1 MSAKTRII
9 FVGSLSDP
17 AAEPLHVLGDV
28 FDLVEV
34 ADWDEAQRRCREG
47 GVAAIL
53 GTGPALR
60 ACLEHLGRDWD
71 PQVLEDLPDAV
82 CLVDAESRLVW
93 GNARFR
99 RLCQRE
105 DVISEDFFAALGAA
119 EILGPEFSPL
129 PISIVTGE
137 GSTTRLQLGDRGFF
151 QLHVSPVSGLGSS
164 GAKLIVVV
172 RDVTSEVHQ
181 QQKLEAIHRAGSE
194 LTDLRP
200 DDIFELSEPERAE
213 LLKSNILHH
222 TRAVLDFD
230 VVEVRLL
237 NKATGQLTPLLA
249 EGLDL
254 VAANRILYARTQD
267 NGVTGFVAATGKS
280 YLCEDASED
289 PRFLQGFQGARSSLT
304 VPLMLHNEVI
314 GTFNVE
320 SPQPHGFS
328 ESDQQFLEIYASNVA
343 MALNTLDLLEAQ
355 GAAILQKGIEA
366 IHRAVA
372 LPIDQILIDT
382 VQVLD
387 IYQGGDLGI
396 VERLRTIL
404 RNVRDIR
411 QLIHE
416 VGRGLA
422 PTDAIPLT
430 APAPSSPGFAHVRV
444 LVVDRDPAILE
455 NAHSILEKHGFDVE
469 TARTGDQA
477 LAMIRNCQET
487 APYQIMIA
495 ELDLSGMSAYDLF
508 IQLQSIFPVKVP
520 LILMKGYGWERGHV
534 HVKCREAGLHKKALV
549 HKPFLEDQLLD
560 VIATL
565 LDWQHTN
572 DA

>member
-9 FVGSLSDP
+9 FVGSLTDP
-17 AAEPLHVLGDV
+17 AAEQLRVLGDA

-34 ADWDEAQRRCREG
+34 ADLDEAQRRFREG
-47 GVAAIL
+47 DAAAIL
-53 GTGPALR
+53 GAGASFR

-82 CLVDAESRLVW
+82 CLVDAESSLIW

-105 DVISEDFFAALGAA
+105 DVIGEDFFAAIGAA

-129 PISIVTGE
+129 QISIVTGE
-137 GSTTRLQLGDRGFF
+137 GSTTRLQLGERGFF

-200 DDIFELSEPERAE
+200 EDLIELSEAERAD

-222 TRAVLDFD
+222 TQAVFDFD

-237 NKATGQLTPLLA
+237 NKSTGQLTPLLA
-249 EGLDL
+249 EGLDP
-254 VAANRILYARTQD
+254 VAANRTLYARMQD
-267 NGVTGFVAATGKS
+267 NGVTGFVAASSQS

-289 PRFLQGFQGARSSLT
+289 TLFLQGFQGSRSSLT

-328 ESDQQFLEIYASNVA
+328 ETDQRFLEIYAGNVA

-355 GAAILQKGIEA
+355 GAVILQKGIEA

-372 LPIDQILIDT
+372 LPIDQILNET
-382 VQVLD
+382 VQVLE
-387 IYQGGDLGI
+387 IYRGGDPGI
-396 VERLRTIL
+396 ADRLKTIL
-404 RNVRDIR
+404 RRVRDLR
-411 QLIHE
+411 QLIQE

-430 APAPSSPGFAHVRV
+430 APAPSSPGFQHVRV
-444 LVVDRDPAILE
+444 LVVDRDSSILE

-469 TARTGDQA
+469 TARTGDLA
-477 LAMIRNCQET
+477 LAMIRNCHEA
-487 APYQIMIA
+487 APYKVMIA

-508 IQLQSIFPVKVP
+508 LQLQGIFPDKVP

-565 LDWQHTN
+565 LDWQN
-572 DA
+572 E

>member
-17 AAEPLHVLGDV
+17 AAEQLRVLGDA

-34 ADWDEAQRRCREG
+34 ADLDEAQRRFREG
-47 GVAAIL
+47 DAAAIL
-53 GTGPALR
+53 GAGASFR

-82 CLVDAESRLVW
+82 CLVDAESSLIW

-105 DVISEDFFAALGAA
+105 DVIGEDFFAAIGAA

-129 PISIVTGE
+129 QISIVTGE
-137 GSTTRLQLGDRGFF
+137 GSTTRLQLGERGFF

-200 DDIFELSEPERAE
+200 EDLIELSEAERAD

-222 TRAVLDFD
+222 TQAVFDFD

-237 NKATGQLTPLLA
+237 NKSTGQLTPLLA
-249 EGLDL
+249 EGLDP
-254 VAANRILYARTQD
+254 VAANRTLYARMQD
-267 NGVTGFVAATGKS
+267 NGVTGFVAASSQS

-289 PRFLQGFQGARSSLT
+289 TLFLQGFQGSRSSLT

-328 ESDQQFLEIYASNVA
+328 ETDQRFLEIYAGNVA

-355 GAAILQKGIEA
+355 GAVILQKGIEA

-372 LPIDQILIDT
+372 LPIDQILNET
-382 VQVLD
+382 VQVLE
-387 IYQGGDLGI
+387 IYRGGDPGI
-396 VERLRTIL
+396 ADRLKTIL
-404 RNVRDIR
+404 RRVRDLR
-411 QLIHE
+411 QLIQE

-430 APAPSSPGFAHVRV
+430 APTPSSPGYQHVRV
-444 LVVDRDPAILE
+444 LVVDRDSSILE

-469 TARTGDQA
+469 TARTGDLA
-477 LAMIRNCQET
+477 LAMIRNCHEA
-487 APYQIMIA
+487 APYKVMIA

-508 IQLQSIFPVKVP
+508 LQLQGIFPDKVP

-560 VIATL
+560 VIAAL
-565 LDWQHTN
+565 LDWQN
-572 DA
+572 E

>member
-17 AAEPLHVLGDV
+17 AAEQLRVLGDA

-34 ADWDEAQRRCREG
+34 ADLDEAQRRFREG
-47 GVAAIL
+47 DAAAIL
-53 GTGPALR
+53 GAGASFR

-82 CLVDAESRLVW
+82 CLVDAESSLIW

-105 DVISEDFFAALGAA
+105 DVIGEDFFAAIGAA

-129 PISIVTGE
+129 QISIVTGE
-137 GSTTRLQLGDRGFF
+137 GSTTRLQLGERGFF

-200 DDIFELSEPERAE
+200 EDLIELSEAERAD

-222 TRAVLDFD
+222 TQAVFDFD

-237 NKATGQLTPLLA
+237 NKSTGQLTPLLA
-249 EGLDL
+249 EGLDP
-254 VAANRILYARTQD
+254 VAANRTLYARMQD
-267 NGVTGFVAATGKS
+267 NGVTGFVAASSQS

-289 PRFLQGFQGARSSLT
+289 TLFLQGFQGSRSSLT

-328 ESDQQFLEIYASNVA
+328 ETDQRFLEIYAGNVA

-355 GAAILQKGIEA
+355 GAVILQKGIEA

-372 LPIDQILIDT
+372 LPIDQILNET
-382 VQVLD
+382 VQVLE
-387 IYQGGDLGI
+387 IYRGGDLGI
-396 VERLRTIL
+396 ADRLKTIL
-404 RNVRDIR
+404 RRVRDLR
-411 QLIHE
+411 QLIQE

-430 APAPSSPGFAHVRV
+430 APTPSSPGYQHVRV
-444 LVVDRDPAILE
+444 LVVDRDSSILE

-469 TARTGDQA
+469 TARTGDLA
-477 LAMIRNCQET
+477 LAMIRNCHEA
-487 APYQIMIA
+487 APYKVMIA

-508 IQLQSIFPVKVP
+508 LQLQGIFPDKVP

-560 VIATL
+560 VIAAL
-565 LDWQHTN
+565 LDWQN
-572 DA
+572 E

>member
-17 AAEPLHVLGDV
+17 AAEQLRVLGDA

-34 ADWDEAQRRCREG
+34 ADLDEAQRRFREG
-47 GVAAIL
+47 DAAAIL
-53 GTGPALR
+53 GAGASFR

-82 CLVDAESRLVW
+82 CLVDAESSLIW

-105 DVISEDFFAALGAA
+105 DVIGEDFFAAIGAA

-129 PISIVTGE
+129 QISIVTGE
-137 GSTTRLQLGDRGFF
+137 GSTTRLQLGERGFF

-200 DDIFELSEPERAE
+200 EDLIELSEAERAD

-222 TRAVLDFD
+222 TQAVFDFD

-237 NKATGQLTPLLA
+237 NKSTGQLTPLLA
-249 EGLDL
+249 EGLDP
-254 VAANRILYARTQD
+254 VAANRTLYARMQD
-267 NGVTGFVAATGKS
+267 NGVTGFVAASSQS

-289 PRFLQGFQGARSSLT
+289 TLFLQGFQGSRSSLT

-328 ESDQQFLEIYASNVA
+328 ETDQRFLEIYAGNVA

-355 GAAILQKGIEA
+355 GAVILQKGIEA

-372 LPIDQILIDT
+372 LPIDQILNET
-382 VQVLD
+382 VQVLE
-387 IYQGGDLGI
+387 IYRGGDPGI
-396 VERLRTIL
+396 ADRLKTIL
-404 RNVRDIR
+404 RRVRDLR
-411 QLIHE
+411 QLIQE

-430 APAPSSPGFAHVRV
+430 APTPSSPGYQHVRV
-444 LVVDRDPAILE
+444 LVVDRDSSILE

-469 TARTGDQA
+469 TARTGDLA
-477 LAMIRNCQET
+477 LAMIRNCHEA
-487 APYQIMIA
+487 APYKVMIA

-508 IQLQSIFPVKVP
+508 LQLQAIFPDKVP

-560 VIATL
+560 VIAAL
-565 LDWQHTN
+565 LDWQN
-572 DA
+572 E

>member
-17 AAEPLHVLGDV
+17 AAEQLRVLGDA

-34 ADWDEAQRRCREG
+34 ADLDEAQRRFREG
-47 GVAAIL
+47 DAAAIL
-53 GTGPALR
+53 GAGASFR

-82 CLVDAESRLVW
+82 CLVDAESSLIW

-105 DVISEDFFAALGAA
+105 DVIGEDFFAAIGAA

-129 PISIVTGE
+129 QISIVTGE
-137 GSTTRLQLGDRGFF
+137 GSTTRLQLGERGFF

-200 DDIFELSEPERAE
+200 EDLIELSEAERAD

-222 TRAVLDFD
+222 TQAVFDFD

-237 NKATGQLTPLLA
+237 NKSTGQLTPLLA
-249 EGLDL
+249 EGLDP
-254 VAANRILYARTQD
+254 VAANRTLYARMQD
-267 NGVTGFVAATGKS
+267 NGVTGFVAASSQS

-289 PRFLQGFQGARSSLT
+289 TLFLQGFQGSRSSLT

-328 ESDQQFLEIYASNVA
+328 ETDQRFLEIYAGNVA

-355 GAAILQKGIEA
+355 GAVILQKGIEA

-372 LPIDQILIDT
+372 LPIDQILNET
-382 VQVLD
+382 VQVLE
-387 IYQGGDLGI
+387 IYRGGDPGI
-396 VERLRTIL
+396 ADRLKTIL
-404 RNVRDIR
+404 RRVRDLR
-411 QLIHE
+411 QLIQE

-430 APAPSSPGFAHVRV
+430 APAPSSPGFQHVRV
-444 LVVDRDPAILE
+444 LVVDRDSSILE

-469 TARTGDQA
+469 TARTGDLA
-477 LAMIRNCQET
+477 LAMIRNCHEA
-487 APYQIMIA
+487 APYKVMIA

-508 IQLQSIFPVKVP
+508 LQLQGIFPDKVP

-565 LDWQHTN
+565 LDWQHE
-572 DA
+572 

>member
-9 FVGSLSDP
+9 FVGSLTDP
-17 AAEPLHVLGDV
+17 AAEQLRVLGDA

-34 ADWDEAQRRCREG
+34 ADLDEAQRRFREG
-47 GVAAIL
+47 DAAAIL
-53 GTGPALR
+53 GAGASFR

-82 CLVDAESRLVW
+82 CLVDAESSLIW

-105 DVISEDFFAALGAA
+105 DVIGEDFFAAIGAA

-129 PISIVTGE
+129 QISIVTGE
-137 GSTTRLQLGDRGFF
+137 GSTTRLQLGERGFF

-200 DDIFELSEPERAE
+200 EDLIELSEAERAD

-222 TRAVLDFD
+222 TQAVFDFD

-237 NKATGQLTPLLA
+237 NKSTGQLTPLLA
-249 EGLDL
+249 EGLDP
-254 VAANRILYARTQD
+254 VAANRTLYARMQD
-267 NGVTGFVAATGKS
+267 NGVTGFVAASSQS

-289 PRFLQGFQGARSSLT
+289 TLFLQGFQGSRSSLT

-328 ESDQQFLEIYASNVA
+328 ETDQRFLEIYAGNVA

-355 GAAILQKGIEA
+355 GAVILQKGIEA

-372 LPIDQILIDT
+372 LPIDQILNET
-382 VQVLD
+382 VQVLE
-387 IYQGGDLGI
+387 IYRGGDPGI
-396 VERLRTIL
+396 ADRLKTIL
-404 RNVRDIR
+404 RRVRDLR
-411 QLIHE
+411 QLIQE

-430 APAPSSPGFAHVRV
+430 APAPSSPGFQHVRV
-444 LVVDRDPAILE
+444 LVVDRDSSILE

-469 TARTGDQA
+469 TARTGDLA
-477 LAMIRNCQET
+477 LAMIRNCHEA
-487 APYQIMIA
+487 APYKVMIA

-508 IQLQSIFPVKVP
+508 LQLQGIFPDKVP

-560 VIATL
+560 VIAAL
-565 LDWQHTN
+565 LDWQN
-572 DA
+572 E

>member
-17 AAEPLHVLGDV
+17 AAEQLRVLGDA

-34 ADWDEAQRRCREG
+34 ADLDEAQRRFREG
-47 GVAAIL
+47 DAAAIL
-53 GTGPALR
+53 GAGASFR

-82 CLVDAESRLVW
+82 CLVDAESSLIW

-105 DVISEDFFAALGAA
+105 DVIGEDFFAAIGAA

-129 PISIVTGE
+129 QISIVTGE
-137 GSTTRLQLGDRGFF
+137 GSTTRLQLGERGFF

-200 DDIFELSEPERAE
+200 EDLIELSEAERAD

-222 TRAVLDFD
+222 TQAVFDFD

-237 NKATGQLTPLLA
+237 NKSTGQLTPLLA
-249 EGLDL
+249 EGLDP
-254 VAANRILYARTQD
+254 VAANRTLYARMQD
-267 NGVTGFVAATGKS
+267 NGVTGFVAASSQS

-289 PRFLQGFQGARSSLT
+289 TLFLQGFQGSRSSLT

-328 ESDQQFLEIYASNVA
+328 ETDQRFLEIYAGNVA

-355 GAAILQKGIEA
+355 GAVILQKGIEA

-372 LPIDQILIDT
+372 LPIDQILNET
-382 VQVLD
+382 VQVLE
-387 IYQGGDLGI
+387 IYRGGDPGI
-396 VERLRTIL
+396 ADRLKTIL
-404 RNVRDIR
+404 RRVRDLR
-411 QLIHE
+411 QLIQE

-430 APAPSSPGFAHVRV
+430 APAPSSPGFQHVRV
-444 LVVDRDPAILE
+444 LVVDRDSSILE

-469 TARTGDQA
+469 TARTGDLA
-477 LAMIRNCQET
+477 LAMIRNCHEA
-487 APYQIMIA
+487 APYKVMIA

-508 IQLQSIFPVKVP
+508 LQLQGIFPDKVP

-560 VIATL
+560 VIAAL
-565 LDWQHTN
+565 LDWQN
-572 DA
+572 E